1 MQAADP
7 TPVHNIGR
15 EGVESRLCLTTYAF
29 ALTLGLVIGM
39 RALGAPTWSYGF
51 MFVPFTVSF
60 LLAYQG
66 MWKTCTGLASRG
78 MRDVGDGHE
87 CIANPRELRALRAR
101 GRRIMAYV
109 FASAAVATALVMAAL
124 SV

>member
-15 EGVESRLCLTTYAF
+15 EGVESRLCRTTYSF
-29 ALTLGLVIGM
+29 ALTMALVLGM
-39 RALGAPTWSYGF
+39 RALSAPTWSYCF
-51 MFVPFTVSF
+51 LFVPFTLSF
-60 LLAYQG
+60 LLAYQS
-66 MWKTCTGLASRG
+66 MWKTCTMLASRG

-87 CIANPRELRALRAR
+87 CIANPLELRVLRAR

-109 FASAAVATALVMAAL
+109 LASAALATALVMAVL
-124 SV
+124 SI